1 MNNDYLTIFK
11 AVAQATESLAESVM
25 QYNRDRKDKDGEN
38 TAQYMRD
45 DFAKI
50 TDKLKEN
57 NKLSRSDYI
66 KLLSGAMIVSN
77 NIDDQIKIQ
86 QKVLHNYRS
95 NLIPRLERIMNETKT
110 DEEALILANELFK

>member
-11 AVAQATESLAESVM
+11 TVAQATESLAESVM
-25 QYNRDRKDKDGEN
+25 QYNRDRKDKGGEN

>member
-1 MNNDYLTIFK
+1 
-11 AVAQATESLAESVM
+11 M

-95 NLIPRLERIMNETKT
+95 NLIPRFSIPFKRAPNFISILQRIHGFGVLPLLYSLLKYSRISF
-110 DEEALILANELFK
+110 L